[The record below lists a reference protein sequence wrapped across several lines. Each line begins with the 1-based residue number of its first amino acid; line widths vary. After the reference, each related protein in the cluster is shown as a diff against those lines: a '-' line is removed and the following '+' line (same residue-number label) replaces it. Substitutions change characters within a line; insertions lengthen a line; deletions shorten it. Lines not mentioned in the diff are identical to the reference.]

1 MKCKDICGFMV
12 SVMDLFFLVDFWVVI
27 TYGVLVT
34 KLCVAAWDVGLLLEE
49 RWLSPDEI
57 VIKVNGSY
65 STELI
70 FTDPSKHVRKPPRA
84 SPPLSSPARPRQP
97 ANPHPP
103 RHNQF
108 PPSHRS
114 RPATPRNYL
123 VTMCFKGRNLGLTHF
138 LFAPSKD

>member
-57 VIKVNGSY
+57 GDCHK
-65 STELI
+65 
-70 FTDPSKHVRKPPRA
+70 SKWLLQYRID
-84 SPPLSSPARPRQP
+84 L
-97 ANPHPP
+97 
-103 RHNQF
+103 
-108 PPSHRS
+108 
-114 RPATPRNYL
+114 Y
-123 VTMCFKGRNLGLTHF
+123 
-138 LFAPSKD
+138 